1 MNIKIDFLNNKLFF
15 LLLIVLLVG
24 FTCIGSAFATNIDD
38 SDNNCLNIDDGVSI
52 NTTNLKDN
60 DVVKDINSD
69 KIMEN
74 HNDSNVNNTSDLKE
88 ITPKNV
94 NNSYNINTPNTIVD
108 NVDDSN
114 SYNEWDGSNIILDKN
129 HTMISFNNQTYNL
142 TTLLN
147 NCIINE
153 YYLLE
158 DNQTTFTYIINN
170 DTLHYAYN
178 LNFIF
183 LKYIP
188 KENLFTEENIHF
200 IKHYSQILVDGNYIN
215 PDKTWEYNGT
225 KVSLCKNL
233 IINNE
238 TDYWAAKN
246 ISKDR
251 IHVLGQYDNFIPNS
265 RKDYVLNIVFNNF
278 LNINDTDGWSI
289 NKDGFNIIK
298 IMGNNSII
306 NGKGGSSKNYHFA
319 IVQEGCALHLDNL
332 TITNYNTAIVN
343 EGDLVVHNCKFDN
356 NKIYYIFNNK
366 DKGGAI
372 MNNNHA
378 IFVNTIFTNDFSALG
393 GAIYNSGY
401 LELNY
406 CNFNNNS
413 EVTGLSHKNNDVFNY
428 APENVLNI
436 DHCGNITVKQEKK
449 PSVVKQALMNGVGVG
464 LFVTSTVA
472 ISTILAP
479 ASVGLSFIG
488 YVGCGALSGFVF
500 GAGCAGYSYMSSHD
514 SHYDLW
520 SEQTLEIVLSNTLAG
535 ASGATVG
542 YGLGKIG
549 TILKNIKTGE
559 TNKGINKEVI
569 NTENKELNDIKDIRE
584 NKNIEENKELNDI
597 KDIRENKI

>member
-94 NNSYNINTPNTIVD
+94 NNSYNINTPNIIVD

-153 YYLLE
+153 YYLLEDNGEEINCEKKDDEDEE

-298 IMGNNSII
+298 
-306 NGKGGSSKNYHFA
+306 
-319 IVQEGCALHLDNL
+319 
-332 TITNYNTAIVN
+332 NTAA
-343 EGDLVVHNCKFDN
+343 KFD
-356 NKIYYIFNNK
+356 I
-366 DKGGAI
+366 
-372 MNNNHA
+372 
-378 IFVNTIFTNDFSALG
+378 
-393 GAIYNSGY
+393 
-401 LELNY
+401 
-406 CNFNNNS
+406 
-413 EVTGLSHKNNDVFNY
+413 
-428 APENVLNI
+428 
-436 DHCGNITVKQEKK
+436 Q
-449 PSVVKQALMNGVGVG
+449 
-464 LFVTSTVA
+464 
-472 ISTILAP
+472 
-479 ASVGLSFIG
+479 LSFI
-488 YVGCGALSGFVF
+488 F
-500 GAGCAGYSYMSSHD
+500 
-514 SHYDLW
+514 
-520 SEQTLEIVLSNTLAG
+520 
-535 ASGATVG
+535 
-542 YGLGKIG
+542 K
-549 TILKNIKTGE
+549 
-559 TNKGINKEVI
+559 
-569 NTENKELNDIKDIRE
+569 
-584 NKNIEENKELNDI
+584 
-597 KDIRENKI
+597 